1 LPEAKVIAANQ
12 KWVQEEYGI
21 LNAIY
26 ISKADKS
33 KTNIYNNRN
42 HSSVNSFRLIFNEYF
57 KYNLPLLEDEKYFTE
72 MKEPYR
78 FVKIMK

>member
-42 HSSVNSFRLIFNEYF
+42 HSSVNSFRLIFNEYS
-57 KYNLPLLEDEKYFTE
+57 
-72 MKEPYR
+72 
-78 FVKIMK
+78 